1 MITTPLLTRFGAIHS
16 GRRALTLFAMLV
28 AIFGAAL
35 PGAALA
41 QSAGSYDPL
50 ATRTPTT
57 GQPRDNTSNDSA
69 NTSSGSDS
77 GSSSDSNAG
86 DDTSSQDQTGYEP
99 VTVSTRDRN
108 SGDGVDSDSMN
119 RGDREI
125 FLPPPPGEFELYVE
139 EVLGKRLP
147 RFGASLLVQGERS
160 FNPAANAAIPPDYR
174 LNPGDTVYVG
184 LAGSL
189 DGNLDL
195 TIDTNGR
202 VFVPRVGSVMLAGVR
217 YGDLERVMARALG
230 REFRDFTVS
239 ASVSQLRGVR
249 VYVTGYAASPGA
261 YSVTS
266 LSTMINAVLAAG
278 GPASGGTFR
287 DITLTRNGRVIAT
300 LDFYE
305 LLLSGDKS
313 QDAVLQNED
322 VIHIGPVGAQVAVT
336 GSVNNEAIYEAAPGE
351 TLTDVLRYAGG
362 FNSVADVS
370 RLVVAE
376 VSNLDG
382 TGWLQLDLAE
392 AQARPVERGAIV
404 RILSAVGIAQPR
416 ERQAVLV
423 TIEGEVERPGNY
435 YLAPGST
442 LADAMAQAGPLS
454 SRAYL
459 YGTRFL
465 RESSRL
471 QQQVSFEQAIA
482 DMELQMAALP
492 LVDRQSRGAES
503 AVRMA
508 AVQSVINRLRERRP
522 DGRIVLGLAPQET
535 SLPLDF
541 PLENNDRI
549 TIPPRPATV
558 GVFGAV
564 YQPGSFVE
572 RPNATIGDYL
582 ALAGGPSSIADGRE
596 LAVVRANGSVVSARQ
611 GGLFRSVLNQPAL
624 PGDVIFVPVKTR
636 GGDLFERLLQI
647 STLLYQSSI
656 GILAIQAIS
665 E

>member
-1 MITTPLLTRFGAIHS
+1 MNTSPFLSPSRAVKPGRHVLALLAV
-16 GRRALTLFAMLV
+16 LV
-28 AIFGAAL
+28 ALFGAAT
-35 PGAALA
+35 PEAVLA
-41 QSAGSYDPL
+41 QASAFNDPL
-50 ATRTPTT
+50 GTRTPST
-57 GQPRDNTSNDSA
+57 GQSSNSTQNNSSND
-69 NTSSGSDS
+69 GSR
-77 GSSSDSNAG
+77 GSNGASSDDTGSR
-86 DDTSSQDQTGYEP
+86 DDTGYQP
-99 VTVSTRDRN
+99 VTVATRDRQTEN
-108 SGDGVDSDSMN
+108 DVDA
-119 RGDREI
+119 RPVGPVVGEV
-125 FLPPPPGEFELYVE
+125 FTAAPPGEFELYVKT
-139 EVLGKRLP
+139 VLGKALP
-147 RFGASLLVQGERS
+147 RFGSSLLVQGQRS
-160 FNPAANAAIPPDYR
+160 FNPAANATVPADYR

-184 LAGSL
+184 LAGSI

-195 TIDTNGR
+195 TIDNNGR
-202 VFVPRVGSVMLAGVR
+202 VFVPRVGPVMLAGVR
-217 YGDLERVMARALG
+217 YGDLDRVMSRALG

-278 GPASGGTFR
+278 GPASGGSFR
-287 DITLTRNGRVIAT
+287 NITLTRNGRVVSA
-300 LDFYE
+300 LDFYD

-313 QDAVLQNED
+313 RDAVLQNED

-351 TLTDVLRYAGG
+351 TLSDVMRYAGG
-362 FNSVADVS
+362 FNSVADSS
-370 RLVVAE
+370 RVIVAE

-382 TGWLQLDLAE
+382 TGWLQLDLGE
-392 AQARPVERGAIV
+392 AQVRPVERGAIV

-416 ERQAVLV
+416 ERQGVLV

-435 YLAPGST
+435 YLEPGST
-442 LADAMAQAGPLS
+442 LADAMTRAGSLS

-465 RESSRL
+465 RESTRL
-471 QQQVSFEQAIA
+471 QQEASFEQAIA
-482 DMELQMAALP
+482 DLELQMAALP

-503 AVRMA
+503 TVRMT
-508 AVQSVINRLRERRP
+508 AVQSVVDRLSERRP
-522 DGRIVLGLAPQET
+522 DGRIVLGLSPQDAT
-535 SLPLDF
+535 LPLAF

-572 RPNATIGDYL
+572 RANATIGDYL
-582 ALAGGPSSIADGRE
+582 ALAGGPRSIADARE
-596 LAVVRANGSVVSARQ
+596 LTVIRANGSVVSARQ
-611 GGLFRSVLNQPAL
+611 GGLFHSVLNQPAL
-624 PGDVIFVPVKTR
+624 AGDVIFVPVKTQ

-647 STLLYQSSI
+647 STLVYQSSI
-656 GILAIQAIS
+656 GILAIQAIAK
-665 E
+665 